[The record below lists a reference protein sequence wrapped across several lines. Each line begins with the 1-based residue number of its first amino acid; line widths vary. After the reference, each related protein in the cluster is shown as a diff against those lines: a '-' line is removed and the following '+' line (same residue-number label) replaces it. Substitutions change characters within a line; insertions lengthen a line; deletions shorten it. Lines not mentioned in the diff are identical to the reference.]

1 MSQEVYVWQ
10 RQWDNSL
17 ASALHRSES
26 TVSGFIVLA
35 AEVSWTAGKPN
46 VVKVALDYRALQKR
60 KCPLGF
66 ALRIGVFWGKESEY
80 GQHTAFLAE
89 LSESIVRQAN
99 EHGVNV
105 AELQLDFDAAESK
118 LLAYRTWL
126 TGIRQVLP
134 DVSLT
139 ITALP
144 SWMKQDSFTALVKA
158 ADAYV
163 LQVHS
168 LERGK
173 TINQDISICRPD
185 RARKWVEQAGR
196 IGLPFRVALP
206 TYGYLVITDQQGRFL
221 RLSAEGPGFDWDQ
234 KYRGIYVRSDPFVMQ
249 DLVREWTASRP
260 KAMTGIIWYRMPVE
274 NDNLNWSWHTLRK
287 IITGQ
292 KLFSTAK
299 LQITYPRKELAEISW
314 LNTGDVDQTLLDQV
328 AVNWDQAK
336 LIAADGL
343 GGFSFSSSHLTSSS
357 NSGLLRHA
365 KDQPLPSI
373 APGQEYKIG
382 WLRFDKEVEINA
394 QIRNAKK

>member
-1 MSQEVYVWQ
+1 
-10 RQWDNSL
+10 
-17 ASALHRSES
+17 
-26 TVSGFIVLA
+26 
-35 AEVSWTAGKPN
+35 
-46 VVKVALDYRALQKR
+46 
-60 KCPLGF
+60 
-66 ALRIGVFWGKESEY
+66 
-80 GQHTAFLAE
+80 
-89 LSESIVRQAN
+89 
-99 EHGVNV
+99 
-105 AELQLDFDAAESK
+105 
-118 LLAYRTWL
+118 
-126 TGIRQVLP
+126 
-134 DVSLT
+134 
-139 ITALP
+139 
-144 SWMKQDSFTALVKA
+144 
-158 ADAYV
+158 
-163 LQVHS
+163 
-168 LERGK
+168 
-173 TINQDISICRPD
+173 
-185 RARKWVEQAGR
+185 
-196 IGLPFRVALP
+196 
-206 TYGYLVITDQQGRFL
+206 
-221 RLSAEGPGFDWDQ
+221 
-234 KYRGIYVRSDPFVMQ
+234 
-249 DLVREWTASRP
+249 
-260 KAMTGIIWYRMPVE
+260 MPVE